1 MERGAGQPDEVPALP
16 LPLLLTILIV
26 AVSLSAIFIRL
37 ADAPGTVIAFYRLA
51 FASVLTFPAML
62 RGLRGSI
69 ITARGVWLSVIAGI
83 MLGWHFAT
91 WTTSLEYTSIAASV
105 TLVTTTPLWI
115 VLILWLFRGRRP
127 AGRTLAGVL
136 TAVAGGT
143 VIGLDGQLG
152 TGSASDT
159 ALLGNLLALAGA
171 VTVGLSMLAGGAAQR
186 SGLRVM
192 AYSGISCITAA
203 VSLAPL
209 PALLG
214 HSYWPY
220 TADVL
225 LWIALLAL
233 VSQLVGHT
241 SMNYS
246 LRFLDPTFVAT
257 VILLEPVVASLL
269 AMVIFGEVPGLLTA
283 AGALVLLG
291 GVVLVNSGMRSRAV
305 ATQKAP

>member
-1 MERGAGQPDEVPALP
+1 MDTEAGQKAEVPALP
-16 LPLLLTILIV
+16 LPLLLTVLIV

-51 FASVLTFPAML
+51 FASILTFPAML
-62 RGLRGSI
+62 RGLKGSV
-69 ITARGVWLSVIAGI
+69 ITARGIWLSVIAGI

-136 TAVAGGT
+136 IAVAGGIA
-143 VIGLDGQLG
+143 IGLDGQPG
-152 TGSASDT
+152 TGPDT

-203 VSLAPL
+203 VTVAPL

-220 TADVL
+220 AADVL

-257 VILLEPVVASLL
+257 VILLEPVVASIL
-269 AMVIFGEVPGLLTA
+269 AMFIFSEVPGLLTA
-283 AGALVLLG
+283 AGALVLLV
-291 GVVLVNSGMRSRAV
+291 GVVLVNSGMRSRTA
-305 ATQKAP
+305 ATQKDP